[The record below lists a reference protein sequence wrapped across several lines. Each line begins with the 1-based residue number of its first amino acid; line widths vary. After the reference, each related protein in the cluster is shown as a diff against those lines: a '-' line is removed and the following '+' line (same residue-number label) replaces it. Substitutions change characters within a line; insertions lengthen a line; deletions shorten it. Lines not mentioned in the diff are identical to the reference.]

1 MFWHSWRDVP
11 KVFETISKKAAIFI
25 VTILFAAQMIL
36 IMVQSGCIYYLGGK
50 PFVGTEDDL
59 LRGIV
64 YVSGNSRG
72 TLQYLECGQ
81 LSEVMARKVGFLNKD
96 YRSLYLEL
104 GNYFSGDSTSDS
116 LGMPY
121 LVDSLCLSSPAA
133 VNVTKSDLPALRH
146 LSEHS
151 CSGPRK
157 LPLLSANIEVD
168 DNMVEIEKFRL
179 LPLEVIN
186 KNHTGFIT
194 LGITGIAETTRI
206 ADFDYP
212 ASCRFLDYAT
222 SLKETLPKIQ
232 DADIRIL
239 LANYPL
245 FKLDVLMEKVDEG
258 IDLIIAQSTR
268 REINKRIV
276 NVKKVPVILIDEY
289 GRELLR
295 LEIIKKREGCY
306 FRVEVINLTD
316 NWPSDINATRIAEAY
331 HERIRAITKN

>member
-1 MFWHSWRDVP
+1 MFWHSWRAVP
-11 KVFETISKKAAIFI
+11 ILLEINKKKAAISI
-25 VTILFAAQMIL
+25 VAILLTAQLIL
-36 IMVQSGCIYYLGGK
+36 IMVQSGCVYYLGGK
-50 PFVGTEDDL
+50 LWVEREDDL

-96 YRSLYLEL
+96 NRSLYLDL
-104 GNYFSGDSTSDS
+104 GNYFTGDTISDS
-116 LGMPY
+116 LGMPF
-121 LVDSLCLSSPAA
+121 LIDSLCLSSPAA
-133 VNVTKSDLPALRH
+133 VNVTKGDLLALRH
-146 LSEHS
+146 LSEYS
-151 CSGPRK
+151 CPGSRK

-168 DNMVEIEKFRL
+168 GNSIEIEKFRL
-179 LPLEVIN
+179 LPLEVSN
-186 KNHTGFIT
+186 NNRTDFIA

-212 ASCRFLDYAT
+212 GSCRFLDYT
-222 SLKETLPKIQ
+222 SSLNEALPKIQ

-245 FKLDVLMEKVDEG
+245 FKLDGLMEKVDEG

-268 REINKRIV
+268 REIIKRIV

-306 FRVEVINLTD
+306 FRVEIINLTD
-316 NWPSDINATRIAEAY
+316 NWPSNINATRIAGTY
-331 HERIRAITKN
+331 HERIRPITKN